1 MDGSTIFYIVLGIAT
16 LIFQIYK
23 EKKKKE
29 ELRQSG
35 EHGHAQPPAEDFF
48 DFFNRP
54 EARERVRQEYQEDF
68 SSETSADENIL
79 DKPGPAPVFLE
90 NPLSAMVEEA
100 RAKSVEYTPVPDKA
114 IIDDLNYGEGIRT
127 TDKSVQIETI
137 EKDHNPEITPFSV
150 DPKLLVIYS
159 ELMTPKFRE

>member
-29 ELRQSG
+29 GLRQSG
-35 EHGHAQPPAEDFF
+35 EHVNAQPPAEDFF

-90 NPLSAMVEEA
+90 NSTLGNGGGGESEICRIHPVSPIRQSSMTLITERVSEQLINLF
-100 RAKSVEYTPVPDKA
+100 RLRQLRKITIPKSLLFLLTQ
-114 IIDDLNYGEGIRT
+114 NY
-127 TDKSVQIETI
+127 S
-137 EKDHNPEITPFSV
+137 
-150 DPKLLVIYS
+150 
-159 ELMTPKFRE
+159 

>member
-29 ELRQSG
+29 ELKQSG

-54 EARERVRQEYQEDF
+54 EARERLRPEYQEDF
-68 SSETSADENIL
+68 SSENPADENIL

-90 NPLSAMVEEA
+90 NPLSAMMEEA
-100 RAKSVEYTPVPDKA
+100 RAKSVEYIPVPDKV

-127 TDKSVQIETI
+127 TDKSVQIELV
-137 EKDHNPEITPFSV
+137 EKDEDTEQVPFTV
-150 DPKLLVIYS
+150 DPKLMVIYS

>member
-29 ELRQSG
+29 ELKQSG

-54 EARERVRQEYQEDF
+54 EARERVRPEYQEEF
-68 SSETSADENIL
+68 SSES
-79 DKPGPAPVFLE
+79 PAPVSLE

-100 RAKSVEYTPVPDKA
+100 RARSVEYTPVPDNV

-127 TDKSVQIETI
+127 TDKSVQIELV
-137 EKDHNPEITPFSV
+137 EKESVPETAPFAV

>member
-29 ELRQSG
+29 ELKQSK

-54 EARERVRQEYQEDF
+54 EARDRVRPEFQEEF
-68 SSETSADENIL
+68 SSENPADENIL

-100 RAKSVEYTPVPDKA
+100 RAKSVEYTPVPDKV
-114 IIDDLNYGEGIRT
+114 IIDDLNYGEGIRS
-127 TDKSVQIETI
+127 TDKSVQIELV
-137 EKDHNPEITPFSV
+137 EKDEDTEHVPFTV
-150 DPKLLVIYS
+150 DPKLMVIYS
-159 ELMTPKFRE
+159 ELMTPKFKE